1 MKKMAKRSRR
11 NDYGVKGMKKGQHL
25 KAQEPQPSTSQKP
38 SKPAPNPV
46 AMERL
51 KNAGIA
57 VGQKRGLL
65 TRLKEGYKANR
76 AIGREMA
83 AGGRKLGAAILFNP
97 IASANRAAGTAL
109 HIRNFEK
116 KHGLGDASYRDSLVV
131 MAYRKRQLR
140 DAKSAYIKA
149 RKRSLARRDA
159 SIRRYNDADLKAMV
173 QQLKSQFIKIKDG
186 LKQFAKDHPS
196 LTRILKVLGAF
207 IIMVSTE
214 SPETAKEI
222 KKYQIK
228 RTLEEGIIDL
238 ERENNGSFGMSKIP
252 NKYMIGLRFCIALVG
267 KIIGVALIVSAA
279 RRNKKTDS
287 RCRRDSKAMLVIA
300 KRRYRDALRRYQDSV
315 LDTLKQKFDIVF
327 QKIKKTVKEYIK
339 AFPLLSSLTAS
350 LMSMSSVYTTYGV
363 VAGAPKVLSYLQYQ
377 SKIIDQSDFSVYGK
391 AGLKARNVLIALYA
405 VATKIIKAII
415 KLKIAKGI
423 SQTLQEK

>member
-11 NDYGVKGMKKGQHL
+11 NDYGVKGIKKGQHL

-116 KHGLGDASYRDSLVV
+116 KHGLGDAAYRDSLVV

-140 DAKSAYIKA
+140 DAKVAYLKA
-149 RKRSLARRDA
+149 KKRHLARRD
-159 SIRRYNDADLKAMV
+159 SNLRRYD
-173 QQLKSQFIKIKDG
+173 SQ
-186 LKQFAKDHPS
+186 AK
-196 LTRILKVLGAF
+196 
-207 IIMVSTE
+207 
-214 SPETAKEI
+214 
-222 KKYQIK
+222 
-228 RTLEEGIIDL
+228 
-238 ERENNGSFGMSKIP
+238 
-252 NKYMIGLRFCIALVG
+252 
-267 KIIGVALIVSAA
+267 LI
-279 RRNKKTDS
+279 
-287 RCRRDSKAMLVIA
+287 IA

-339 AFPLLSSLTAS
+339 AFPFLSSLTAN
-350 LMSMSSVYTTYGV
+350 LMVMSSVYTTYGV

-423 SQTLQEK
+423 SQTLNEK